1 MDAQLGR
8 CVAAC
13 GQSERMVAAHIVQA
27 GLCVCACSNVFV
39 RLCIVDALHSSR
51 VTGVNAKDV
60 PMLRFLYA
68 RARSTARSL
77 VCHPDDFLPIYGQ
90 QFAAQALLASIVGR
104 YELMAR
110 GNRLLRVARRR
121 SGANSKPAEASSI
134 LLAIVARAAARA
146 TSACTQK
153 SGKGTMV
160 NQTIYAAWSTAYPR
174 RRAQSNRFSPECR
187 AILFTSESRLPT
199 VDTR

>member
-1 MDAQLGR
+1 MYLAQFLLLAGAGRQMDAQLGR

-39 RLCIVDALHSSR
+39 RLCIVDALHTSR

-90 QFAAQALLASIVGR
+90 
-104 YELMAR
+104 
-110 GNRLLRVARRR
+110 
-121 SGANSKPAEASSI
+121 
-134 LLAIVARAAARA
+134 
-146 TSACTQK
+146 
-153 SGKGTMV
+153 
-160 NQTIYAAWSTAYPR
+160 
-174 RRAQSNRFSPECR
+174 
-187 AILFTSESRLPT
+187 
-199 VDTR
+199 